1 MLKKLKKHIGK
12 NIRDFK
18 LLKRHLKQCSFSKPT
33 KKRIIICFN
42 GVVPHGGLVDRLK
55 GIISF
60 YDIAKQ
66 LDYDF
71 YIQFNNPFNL
81 DEFLEPNN
89 HDWKILDKEV
99 KFVLGKTKLVNCI
112 NQFDFNPI
120 QVIKSSSKS
129 TFLVYSN
136 TDYISKNNQGLSTTE
151 QETLWRNH
159 FNDLF
164 KKTPVLEQELN
175 KIQPNTYNSIHT
187 RFTSLMG
194 DFVDSTKAVITEE
207 ERTELVSQL
216 KTKIEQLQKNTNEQ
230 LYAFSDSSVFLNHIK
245 ESKIAEVLEGKPF
258 HMDNYAG
265 GSTLEAHLKTML
277 DFFTIANGKEVY
289 FLRVG
294 KMYNS
299 AFSKY
304 AAIIGNKPFTKI
316 EA

>member
-1 MLKKLKKHIGK
+1 MLKALKKHIGK
-12 NIRDFK
+12 KARDFK
-18 LLKRHLKQCSFSKPT
+18 LLKRHLKQWSFSKPA
-33 KKRIIICFN
+33 KKRIVVCFN
-42 GVVPHGGLVDRLK
+42 GEVSHGGLVDRLK

-71 YIQFNNPFNL
+71 FIQFNNPFNL
-81 DEFLEPNN
+81 DEFLEPNLYN
-89 HDWKILDKEV
+89 WKILDKEV
-99 KFVLGKTKLVNCI
+99 EFVLGKTKLVNCI
-112 NQFDFNPI
+112 NQFDYNPL
-120 QVIKSSSKS
+120 QDIKSSSKS

-136 TDYISKNNQGLSTTE
+136 IDYLSKNNKELSTIE
-151 QETLWRNH
+151 QEILWRNH
-159 FNDLF
+159 FNYLF
-164 KKTPVLEQELN
+164 KKTPILEQGLN
-175 KIQPNTYNSIHT
+175 KIKSNTYNSIHT

-194 DFVDSTKAVITEE
+194 DFIDSTKAILTEV
-207 ERTELVSQL
+207 ERTELISQL
-216 KTKIEQLQKNTNEQ
+216 KTQIEQLKENTSEQ
-230 LYAFSDSSVFLNHIK
+230 LYVFSDSSVFLNQIK

-277 DFFTIANGKEVY
+277 DFFTIANSRHVY